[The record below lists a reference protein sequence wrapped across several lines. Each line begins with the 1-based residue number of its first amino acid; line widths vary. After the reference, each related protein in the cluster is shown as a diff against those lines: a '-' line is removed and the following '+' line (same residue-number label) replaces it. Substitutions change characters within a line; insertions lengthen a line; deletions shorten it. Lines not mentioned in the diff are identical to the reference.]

1 MKMNKFFMLGLAGL
15 AFAACSNEEE
25 VGNQFPEGTGAVTIK
40 IVSPALTKSIHDKVT
55 ADAEGVNTVAVTG
68 PVVITLTDNGTER
81 KIELEEAEFSDQ
93 HAVTFWNVTNPTKVT
108 VAMNG
113 GLPEYEGIK
122 VETFNNFLPKDI
134 PAYGE
139 VGGAGI
145 NLTGNTDSPSSAGS
159 VYEDGANPGDDK
171 NIFQMYEA
179 TVTLAIP
186 VARLEISDITH
197 VTAVGGNHVAD
208 NCAYNVLNIGGVY
221 LDNVYA
227 EGVGVNYSNGSFTCA
242 TGTPTDYSFTGVNDP
257 SKQNYSGTGIEA
269 VLKDEVTR
277 ENFLTVGGTWPE
289 EAGKAYAYNF
299 FGADGIENLPKFKI
313 YFDES
318 EAKRDPQLPAP
329 RFAMIESY
337 KTTVGTPITKFEP
350 GHIYRILKAELT
362 DNNIVGN
369 EGGETLYGVEVTVVE
384 AAWTIETIDADWVG
398 SN

>member
-40 IVSPALTKSIHDKVT
+40 IVSPALTKSIHDQVT
-55 ADAEGVNTVAVTG
+55 ADEEGGNTVAVTG
-68 PVVITLTDNGTER
+68 PVVITLTDGESSRSITLTE
-81 KIELEEAEFSDQ
+81 EQFSVQ

-113 GLPEYEGIK
+113 GLPGYEGVK
-122 VETFNNFLPKDI
+122 VETFDNVLPKAI

-139 VGGAGI
+139 VGSAGI
-145 NLTGNTDSPSSAGS
+145 TLTGDTGSPSSAGS
-159 VYEDGANPGDDK
+159 VYENGANSGDDK

-197 VTAVGGNHVAD
+197 VTAVGGKHVAD
-208 NCAYNVLNIGGVY
+208 DCAYSVLNIGGVY

-227 EGVGVNYSNGSFTCA
+227 EGNGVSYSNGRFACA
-242 TGTPTDYSFTGVNDP
+242 TGTPTDYSFTGVDDP
-257 SKQNYSGTGIEA
+257 SKQNYSGTGIIA
-269 VLKDEVTR
+269 VLSDAVE
-277 ENFLTVGGTWPE
+277 EEDFLTVGGTWPE
-289 EAGKAYAYNF
+289 EAEKAYAYNF
-299 FGADGIENLPKFKI
+299 FGADGIEYLPKFKI

-318 EAKRDPQLPAP
+318 EAKSDPQLPAP

-337 KTTVGTPITKFEP
+337 KTTEGTPITKFEP